1 MTRSEK
7 ILISGLVVCA
17 LVILILF
24 LNNEKSTTIEEVI
37 PPHIEEI
44 KQDSLFRD
52 SINISNDS
60 IESEIKDINDN
71 YEKEVSIIMSS
82 SDSANLLFFT
92 KYIEDYNNRRAV
104 ENSQSNIR

>member
-7 ILISGLVVCA
+7 ILISGLVVCV
-17 LVILILF
+17 LVILILI
-24 LNNEKSTTIEEVI
+24 LNTEKPVNIEEVN

-92 KYIEDYNNRRAV
+92 KYIEDYNNRRAI
-104 ENSQSNIR
+104 EDSKSDIR

>member
-24 LNNEKSTTIEEVI
+24 LNTEKSATIEEVI

>member
-17 LVILILF
+17 LVIFILF

-37 PPHIEEI
+37 PPYIEEI